1 MKPPRTILTLI
12 ILVIAFEA
20 GVMGASVTI
29 PEPLKPW
36 VDWVLWKDD
45 SRNVPTPFNNPRKPL
60 STWPTRLNFQA
71 DATSGRF
78 DFSVTVFTESWVP
91 LPGGPDAWPVSV
103 KVNGTVVPVVEHD
116 KAPSTRLPPG
126 THRIEGVYRWTEIPQ
141 RITIPA
147 SVGFLSLAL
156 EGKAVENPAWDASG
170 SLWLRRRS
178 SAGEADKDF
187 LGVKIYSAIEDGIP
201 VWLHTDVEL
210 IVSGKSREEEIGNVI
225 PEGWKLASVESQIP
239 VSIDD
244 AGHLK
249 AQVRSGKW
257 TIRTSAFR
265 TDNPTEIRF
274 PAGAKPAVPDELIA
288 FRASPDFRLVDIAG
302 ATPVDA
308 SQTTFPEKW
317 RSLPVYKWETAK
329 PLLLNEKIR
338 GMGVQRPEGL
348 RIAREWWLNET
359 GSRLTFRDR
368 IRGNMQQIWRL
379 NAAASLDLGSVRSAG
394 VGQLITRD
402 PTDGAP
408 GVEIR
413 TRDIDVEATGLMQRT
428 ASLPATGWNTDAD
441 SLSVS
446 LNLPPGWRLFALTGA
461 DWVHGDWLT
470 AWTLLDLF
478 VLLIFSL
485 AVFRLWGFPAAA
497 LGFVALALS
506 YHEPGAPRFVWLALL
521 IPLALLRVVHGGWGR
536 KILIVWKWV
545 TVVVLVFFL
554 APFVTS
560 QVQQML
566 YPQLEK
572 IPPSAVPV
580 STAAAPAEPL
590 GEVASDSAKSVRVL
604 TGARREDS
612 ALAAKPALAPQQN
625 QYAVSNLAFDPRA
638 RIQTGPGVPDWTWR
652 TVRFGW
658 NGPVPSSQVVNPIL
672 IPFQL
677 ERILA
682 TARVILLL
690 ALAGLILNVRKWK
703 SPFVQTHG
711 PAIILALLLFSPA
724 GARAQFPDEN
734 LLKTLRDRLTEAD
747 DAYPTAADIS
757 FVALTLSDRN
767 LSMDAEIQCAT
778 RCAVPLPGRL
788 PAWSPLSVTLDGK
801 PESVLRRD
809 DGFLW
814 IVLPPGVHRVR
825 VEGILPDVTEWE
837 WTFLLKPRTVTI
849 DAPAWT
855 FTGIRPNG
863 VPDQQVFFTRKQ
875 KTTGGEA
882 TYERQN
888 LDTLL
893 AVDRHIEMGLVW
905 QVRTTV
911 SRLAPAGRAV
921 SARIP
926 LVAGENVLTPNVV
939 FKDGEIE
946 ARIGAGEVSFT
957 WESELAP
964 RREVLLTTNRDNP
977 WIERWHLLAS
987 PVWNISI
994 AGLAPTFEPDS
1005 RDLVPVWRPWPG
1017 ESVAL
1022 TVSRPEAVAGATMT
1036 VESGQHEVT
1045 LGNRQRVA
1053 TLTLSVRCSL
1063 GEDFPITLPTDAEVT
1078 SLTLDGTAI
1087 PVRIEEGKLIVPVRP
1102 GEQSLA
1108 VNWKENR
1115 PLGTFASAGAI
1126 QLPVESANINTVINV
1141 PDNRWILATAGPLRG
1156 PAVRFWSV
1164 LTCCL
1169 LAAWSLSR
1177 MRLSPLSAPEWML
1190 LSIGLTQ
1197 VPLVAGLT
1205 VVAWLLFLEWRGR
1218 DSFRALGPL
1227 SHNLLQIVLIA
1238 LTAVALVIFVAVVAE
1253 GLLGNP
1259 DMFIRGNDSTRS
1271 SLRWYSPHSAAI
1283 LPTPGCVSVSIWWFR
1298 FLMLAWAL
1306 WLAASLIRWLT
1317 WGWTQFSSG
1326 GCFKAGKKKTLPP
1339 ALPKT

>member
-1 MKPPRTILTLI
+1 MPPKRILA
-12 ILVIAFEA
+12 VVAMSVAFQA
-20 GVMGASVTI
+20 GTNGAPVPV

-45 SRNVPTPFNNPRKPL
+45 TRNVPTPFNDPRKPL
-60 STWPTRLNFQA
+60 STWPGRLNFQA
-71 DATSGRF
+71 DASSGRF
-78 DFSVTVFTESWVP
+78 DFAVTVFSESWVP

-103 KVNGTVVPVVEHD
+103 KVNGTIVPVVEHD
-116 KAPSTRLPPG
+116 RAPSIRLPPG
-126 THRIEGVYRWTEIPQ
+126 THRIEGLYRWTEIPQ

-147 SVGFLSLAL
+147 TVGILSLAV

-170 SLWLRRRS
+170 SLWVRRRS
-178 SAGEADKDF
+178 ATGEADKNF
-187 LGVKIYSAIEDGIP
+187 LGVKLYSAIEDGIP
-201 VWLHTDVEL
+201 LWLQTDIEL
-210 IVSGKSREEEIGNVI
+210 IVSGKSREEEIGTVI
-225 PEGWKLASVESQIP
+225 PEGWKLASVESPIP
-239 VSIDD
+239 VSIDET
-244 AGHLK
+244 GHLK

-257 TIRTSAFR
+257 TVRTSAFR
-265 TDNPTEIRF
+265 TDNPTGIRF

-288 FRASPDFRLVDIAG
+288 FRARPDFRLVDITG
-302 ATPVDA
+302 ATPIDV

-317 RSLPVYKWETAK
+317 RSLPVYKWETAT
-329 PLLLNEKIR
+329 PVHIDEKLR

-348 RIAREWWLNET
+348 RIAREWWLDET
-359 GSRLTFRDR
+359 GRRLTFRDR
-368 IRGNMQQIWRL
+368 IQGNMQQIWRL
-379 NAAASLDLGSVRSAG
+379 NAAAGQDLGSVRSGEA
-394 VGQLITRD
+394 GQLITRD
-402 PTDGAP
+402 PANGAP

-413 TRDIDVEATGLMQRT
+413 TRNIDLEATGLMPRT
-428 ASLPATGWNTDAD
+428 ATLPATGWSADAD

-485 AVFRLWGFPAAA
+485 AVFRLWGFAAA
-497 LGFVALALS
+497 VLGFVALSLS

-521 IPLALLRVVHGGWGR
+521 IPLALLRVVHGGWGQ
-536 KILIVWKWV
+536 KILTVWKWV
-545 TVVVLVFFL
+545 TVIVLVFFL
-554 APFVTS
+554 APFVTA
-560 QVQQML
+560 QVQQTL

-572 IPPSAVPV
+572 IPPSAAPMATAMPIAASAKPLEERLDGEVDRA
-580 STAAAPAEPL
+580 SSYLGKRQNALQDAAAL
-590 GEVASDSAKSVRVL
+590 QV
-604 TGARREDS
+604 
-612 ALAAKPALAPQQN
+612 N
-625 QYAVSNLAFDPRA
+625 QYQSSNLAFDPKA

-658 NGPVPSSQVVNPIL
+658 NGPVLSSQVVNPIL
-672 IPFQL
+672 ISLQL

-682 TARVILLL
+682 TLRVILLL
-690 ALAGLILNVRKWK
+690 ALAGLLLNVRGWK
-703 SPFVQTHG
+703 SPFVQAQG
-711 PAIILALLLFSPA
+711 PAMALALLLLAPA
-724 GARAQFPDEN
+724 AARAQFPDEN
-734 LLKTLRDRLTEAD
+734 LLNALRDRLTEVD

-757 FVALTLSDRN
+757 FVALTLTDRN
-767 LSMDAEIQCAT
+767 LSMDAEIQCAI

-788 PAWSPLSVTLDGK
+788 PAWSPLNITVDGK

-809 DGFLW
+809 DGYLL

-825 VEGILPDVTEWE
+825 VDGILPDVTEWE
-837 WTFLLKPRTVTI
+837 WTFLLKPRAVTI

-855 FTGIRPNG
+855 FTGVRPSG
-863 VPDQQVFFTRKQ
+863 IPDQQVFFTRKQ
-875 KTTGGEA
+875 KTAGAEA

-893 AVDRHIEMGLVW
+893 AVDRLIEMGLVW

-926 LVAGENVLTPNVV
+926 LVTGENVLTPNIVL
-939 FKDGEIE
+939 KDGEIE
-946 ARIGAGEVSFT
+946 VRIGAGEDSFT

-964 RREVLLTTNRDNP
+964 RHEILLTTNKDNP

-987 PVWNISI
+987 PVWNVSI
-994 AGLAPTFEPDS
+994 AGLPPTFEPAS
-1005 RDLVPVWRPWPG
+1005 PDLVPVWHPWPG
-1017 ESVAL
+1017 ESVTL
-1022 TVSRPEAVAGATMT
+1022 TVSRPEAVPGATTT

-1053 TLTLSVRCSL
+1053 SLTLSVRCSL
-1063 GEDFPITLPTDAEVT
+1063 GEDFPITLPKDAEVT
-1078 SLTLDGTAI
+1078 SLTLNGTAI
-1087 PVRIEEGKLIVPVRP
+1087 PVRIEGGKLIVPVRP

-1108 VNWKENR
+1108 VSWKENR

-1156 PAVRFWSV
+1156 PAVRFWTV

-1177 MRLSPLSAPEWML
+1177 MRLSPLSSPEWML

-1218 DSFRALGPL
+1218 DAFRSFGAL
-1227 SHNLLQIVLIA
+1227 SHNLLQVVLIA
-1238 LTAVALVIFVAVVAE
+1238 LTAVTLVIFVAVVAE

-1271 SLRWYSPHSAAI
+1271 SLRWYSPQSATM

-1298 FLMLAWAL
+1298 LLMLAWAL

-1317 WGWTQFSSG
+1317 WGWSQFSSG
-1326 GCFKAGKKKTLPP
+1326 GCFKAGKKKTMPP